1 LNGAW
6 FNHCDKHMQMHRER
20 GDDQG
25 LPSAASLNPESL
37 QVTCNGTSGTLL
49 LATSRVKVNG
59 QDEMSANKFENF
71 AGAGKQKNW
80 KSSVRIVPGQVPEC
94 PEGIYYYRMPA
105 SNVD

>member
-1 LNGAW
+1 
-6 FNHCDKHMQMHRER
+6 MQMYRER

-25 LPSAASLNPESL
+25 LPSAASLIPETL
-37 QVTCNGTSGTLL
+37 QVVCKGTSGTLL

-59 QDEMSANKFENF
+59 QDEMSANKFHEF

-80 KSSVRIVPGQVPEC
+80 KKCVRIVTGQVPEC
-94 PEGIYYYRMPA
+94 PEGIFYFRMPA